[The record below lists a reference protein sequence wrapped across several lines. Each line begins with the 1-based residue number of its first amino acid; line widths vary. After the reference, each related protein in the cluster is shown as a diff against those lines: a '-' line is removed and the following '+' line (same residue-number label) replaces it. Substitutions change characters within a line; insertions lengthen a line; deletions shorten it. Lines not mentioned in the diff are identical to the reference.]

1 MIENHRFWTQGTFK
15 QLSWKKQFSRIFF
28 HFKPIFDLMLLGYT
42 GRCFPFLKLLKRGRN
57 AGLLYFRSLNKVIA
71 VSQPLRTTQTSQIL
85 LRMSVLISA
94 CNIKIAVSSTLT
106 MFTESSCLRCVPIE
120 NAHNNFN
127 VPCSHHTFFGKLVLP
142 TDIPVGSY
150 FPSDFYIEVWNNGS
164 HSTGGKEA
172 LQIQAGCST
181 DWVHYTRGDP
191 IPANALL
198 GGYLGNPSIRTSI
211 ITESNHGNCGYHN
224 VQAQRGYTSEG
235 EISTSVSLYILVLN
249 QHWIVGNVE
258 MTKSTLIARFMGP
271 TWGPSGAD
279 RT

>member
-1 MIENHRFWTQGTFK
+1 MARNWLRTWSWRTQGTFK
-15 QLSWKKQFSRIFF
+15 QLSWKNQLSRILF
-28 HFKPIFDLMLLGYT
+28 HFKPIFYLMLLGYT

-71 VSQPLRTTQTSQIL
+71 VSQPLRTTQASQIL
-85 LRMSVLISA
+85 LHVCAHICMQHQNCSVI
-94 CNIKIAVSSTLT
+94 NFTT

-120 NAHNNFN
+120 IAHKNFN

-150 FPSDFYIEVWNNGS
+150 LPSDFYIEVWNNGP

-172 LQIQAGCST
+172 LQIQSGCST
-181 DWVHYTRGDP
+181 NWVHYIRSDP

-198 GGYLGNPSIRTSI
+198 GGYLGNPSIGTPI
-211 ITESNHGNCGYHN
+211 ITESNHGNCGYYN
-224 VQAQRGYTSEG
+224 VQEQRGYTNEG
-235 EISTSVSLYILVLN
+235 EISTSVSMHILVLN

-258 MTKSTLIARFMGP
+258 MTKLP
-271 TWGPSGAD
+271 W
-279 RT
+279 